1 MALGSQSTKL
11 DTTTTQSGLLHA
23 MFVDGVINH
32 YRSESITS
40 QVFQEAGPGDYELKG
55 TALYG
60 AALLNRAPPAMSTP
74 TGMLP
79 DHAAPNPQNWNT
91 TPVRRHKRVAVD
103 NMMAQRGMSPGAYQD
118 LIPYL
123 FDLFWDGWK
132 DMEIRQSIGGSDGY
146 VCLVSS
152 RSDSNTV
159 VLKDAYGHTDTTP
172 MLFLDVG
179 MPIAWLDANNS
190 YVVGGAGVISAAT
203 FPNTI
208 DITSAA
214 TWEPGAA
221 TPAAGDPIVFC
232 TTGDTTADYFETEYN
247 AAPNGLKT
255 LIDPDDALTTVEGIS
270 EDTYPLWAPW
280 REASSTFDHI
290 ELTEHWRKLAHKSM
304 SPVTAETHIAITS
317 GAVMS
322 ELARSLEGFQMQT
335 QLGQT
340 FEGGYQAVRIAGRD
354 IAEDTFFFH
363 NVLCTISK
371 EDVFRIPLG
380 AGAGMSSEDGSEW
393 SRLPDQDAREAYGS
407 EYMQYF
413 TPRRRRHAAL
423 TGISVTNVDADDF
436 SPVPLT

>member
-1 MALGSQSTKL
+1 MALSSQSTKL
-11 DTTTTQSGLLHA
+11 DTTTTQSGLLHSV
-23 MFVDGVINH
+23 FVDGVINH
-32 YRSESITS
+32 VRSESITA

-55 TALYG
+55 SALSG
-60 AALLNRAPPAMSTP
+60 AALLQRPGGAMSTP

-79 DHAAPNPQNWNT
+79 DHNAPEPQNWST

-103 NMMAQRGMSPGAYQD
+103 NLLAQQGMAPGAYQD
-118 LIPYL
+118 LVPYL
-123 FDLFWDGWK
+123 FDLFWDAWK

-146 VCLVSS
+146 VCLVLA

-159 VLKDAYGHTDTTP
+159 TLKDGYGHASTTP
-172 MLFLDVG
+172 MMFLDVG
-179 MPIAWLDANNS
+179 MNVAWLDASNS
-190 YVVGGAGVISAAT
+190 YAVGGAAKIDTLT

-208 DITSAA
+208 NLDSAA

-221 TPAAGDPIVFC
+221 TPAVGDPIVFC
-232 TTGDTTADYFETEYN
+232 TTNDPSADYFETEYN

-255 LIDPDDALTTVEGIS
+255 LVDPDDALTTVEGIS

-304 SPVTAETHIAITS
+304 SPVTAESHIAITS

-335 QLGQT
+335 SLGQT

-354 IAEDTFFFH
+354 IAEDTFFYH
-363 NVLCTISK
+363 DILVTLSK
-371 EDVFRIPLG
+371 EDIFRIPLG

-393 SRLPDQDAREAYGS
+393 SRLNDQDAREAYAS